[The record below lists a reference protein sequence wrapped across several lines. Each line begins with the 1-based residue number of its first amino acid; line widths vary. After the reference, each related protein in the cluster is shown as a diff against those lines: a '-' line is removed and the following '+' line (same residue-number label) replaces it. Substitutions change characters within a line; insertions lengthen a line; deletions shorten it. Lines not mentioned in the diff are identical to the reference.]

1 MESNAPLD
9 VQIVMPEH
17 ADGSSESKDTEDT
30 TKFELDSYQ
39 TGADVHV
46 HIDEASW
53 HTGETETS
61 SRAHMDHCQQLV
73 EMDSH

>member
-1 MESNAPLD
+1 M
-9 VQIVMPEH
+9 MPEH
-17 ADGSSESKDTEDT
+17 AGGLSKSKDTEDT
-30 TKFELDSYQ
+30 TKFELDSCR

-53 HTGETETS
+53 HTGETKMS
-61 SRAHMDHCQQLV
+61 SRTHTVNHCQQLV

>member
-1 MESNAPLD
+1 MD

-30 TKFELDSYQ
+30 TKFGLDSYL
-39 TGADVHV
+39 TGVDVHV

-53 HTGETETS
+53 HIGETETS
-61 SRAHMDHCQQLV
+61 SQAHMDHCQQLV